1 MRRIGNLVSAAV
13 LFCLCVLM
21 LPDVSEAGR
30 RFRLVPC
37 ESVACAVPGS
47 DPTPVDPVS
56 NRVIVRSHSREVHSQ
71 TIRECDGST
80 CRIRTVTVQNSEA
93 QRRADEL
100 ARRGQLGHF
109 WPVSTLEGIG
119 SGSSPE
125 QAKTNCCFWGQRN
138 AREIGIAQGANGL
151 FYAVVH
157 YD

>member
-1 MRRIGNLVSAAV
+1 MRSLRNVLAV
-13 LFCLCVLM
+13 LCGLVLLT

-37 ESVACAVPGS
+37 QPVAAAVS
-47 DPTPVDPVS
+47 QSEPTPVEPVS
-56 NRVIVRSHSREVHSQ
+56 NPVIVRSHSREVHSQ

-80 CRIRTVTVQNSEA
+80 CRVRTVTIQKSEA

-125 QAKTNCCFWGQRN
+125 QATAHCCFWGQRSP
-138 AREIGIAQGANGL
+138 REIGVAQGTNGL
-151 FYAVVH
+151 FYAVVF